1 MAFVGTDI
9 SGLPSIK
16 QCSWSHFQNIIA
28 VIPSDGSVHFYSDNG
43 NESSFPA
50 ISRNAQATAI
60 EWCPNCDVLA
70 IGWNDG
76 FVTVWNNGKV
86 QNSSQS
92 LKASINLL
100 SWHSTI
106 PIFLSA
112 AENGNVI
119 AWDGSSAPRQIYM
132 AKGKNP
138 FAKAAWIHKEM
149 LYAFLA
155 DIDGHL
161 FGFENNTSGNLVEI
175 CDCPVPIH
183 SLTIMPATN
192 KLLIISGENIL
203 SQYSLP
209 PSISKQSQVKLNVGD
224 VPTLI
229 KLKPDTICYAIG
241 NTINI
246 SNVNS
251 DDTQILR
258 TPNEE
263 NVTSLY
269 FDAIDAVL
277 YATTALGHIISFRC
291 TMKGINM
298 KAGWAAPVIK
308 DLGSK
313 VESAL
318 WSQSCTSFVAT
329 ANGRRPL
336 IFRHVLTRTLSN
348 KEVTVW
354 MSDPKT
360 LVSGNGRSI
369 KSNQVIESISS
380 SGSHVLVSTA
390 TQNSIYAVRNSELT
404 PFRDNITTNTP
415 FTTIYNE
422 STYEVTGQSLL
433 IRNLQGVV
441 KQTISLGTTAKVTHF
456 VANGAYLCII
466 TDDLCIFLFK
476 TLRRQPDLQFSTMF
490 WADYDTFRIRDV
502 SVSCGGFCISL
513 TIDIF
518 EDDTWK
524 PAPDLYLHS
533 PQFDKTVSIPFDGKV
548 PKEHS
553 WDNEDP
559 RLLCVQVV
567 PYSNTFESKLTGSQ
581 VFPLFVADS
590 LEVFRQTP
598 LTVDDSR
605 HLCGVDLPNVLM
617 TDYSSAPGYSVLPQ
631 FEGLDNVDEESKKAL
646 MELNFHLATGDIDA
660 AFNAIRGINNKRT
673 WRSLAQTCA
682 QMRRIDLADLCFG
695 KMEDGGSA
703 ILLHQAR
710 TKGESDVDAM
720 VVVDTQ
726 LGIYNEAKDVAKAN
740 RRFDLLAKVSQSQG
754 DFPEALKIATTS
766 DRIHKRSIAYQYARS
781 LEIHGEM
788 DEAVKKYEKSGTLG
802 DELPRLAVQSDDF
815 KLIFNYVEERNVS
828 DVPKQILLWLARFFE
843 AHNQVELSLRYYEYA
858 GASTEYVR
866 LLCINGQWEEASK
879 YVKKSRQRSVIC
891 QYARLLMRKV
901 DYLTEKNEMEQA
913 DKLKHEVI
921 EQFRRARQ
929 FGQAMAYALDK
940 EMVDDILSLSFS
952 APQTTVCKA
961 AQWFESQKEIKNAIL
976 LYSRAGRLNR
986 ALTLC
991 FKNKQYDALDEISDS
1006 LTAKTDSSVLI
1017 RCGKYFVESERWSR
1031 AAQCYALAQ
1040 QFDIVIELCNQHN
1053 IKISQNVIQQLSEN
1067 ASSDEEV
1074 LKRFAA
1080 LCEQQRDFTTA
1091 SKLYLKLKDY
1101 LASIKVLIR
1110 AGDTQKVVKF
1120 AKTFRRREGYILAA
1134 NYLQTLSTHDN
1145 PQVFETIVDF
1155 YNRAGAPDKLA
1166 RFYESAAQVE
1176 IDEYQNYSKGL
1187 ELIQKSIEVLDVTE
1201 GMKNKETIMK
1211 SLVMKTKLISLYIQ
1225 ATQLVQT
1232 DSKKAIAICVE
1243 LLRTK
1248 EIETCLRSDDVYILM
1263 VQCYVAQGNFK
1274 NAYKILED
1282 LRGSGTDITWFLDIN
1297 EIDKIYNAAGQK
1309 YDGPRG
1315 DQHGNDY
1322 DDIDDADIDDIG
1334 A

>member
-9 SGLPSIK
+9 SGLPSLK
-16 QCSWSHFQNIIA
+16 QCSMSHFQNIIA
-28 VIPSDGSVHFYSDNG
+28 VVPGDGSVHFFYDNG
-43 NESSFPA
+43 NECNYQPV
-50 ISRNAQATAI
+50 SRNAQATAI
-60 EWCPNCDVLA
+60 EWCSNCDILA

-76 FVTVWNNGKV
+76 VVTVWNDGKV
-86 QNSSQS
+86 QNSSNS
-92 LKASINLL
+92 MKSAINLL
-100 SWHSTI
+100 AWHPTI

-112 AENGNVI
+112 AENCGVV
-119 AWDGSSAPRQIYM
+119 AWDGSSAPRQIFA

-138 FAKAAWIHKEM
+138 FTKAVWIQKDM

-155 DIDGHL
+155 DSNGNL
-161 FGFENNTSGNLVEI
+161 FGFENNSTGNLIDI
-175 CDCPVPIH
+175 CECPIPIH
-183 SLTIMPATN
+183 SLTIMPAAN
-192 KLLIISGENIL
+192 KLLIISGDNIL
-203 SQYSLP
+203 SQYTLP
-209 PSISKQSQVKLNVGD
+209 PSITKQSQVKLNVGD
-224 VPTLI
+224 VPRII

-246 SNVNS
+246 QNINS

-269 FDAIDAVL
+269 FDAIDATL
-277 YATTALGHIISFRC
+277 YATTIIGHIIAFKC
-291 TMKGINM
+291 TMKGMNL
-298 KAGWAAPVIK
+298 KSGWAAPVIK

-313 VESAL
+313 VESAI
-318 WSQSCTSFVAT
+318 WSTAGPFFVAS

-336 IFRHVLTRTLSN
+336 VFRRVLTHTLST

-354 MSDPKT
+354 QSDPKT

-369 KSNQVIESISS
+369 KTNQVIETISS

-390 TQNSIYAVRNSELT
+390 SQSSIYAIRNSELT

-422 STYEVTGQSLL
+422 NTYECLGQSLI

-456 VANGAYLCII
+456 VANGAYLCVV
-466 TDDLCIFLFK
+466 TDDLSVFLFK
-476 TLRRQPDLQFSTMF
+476 TLRRQPDLQFSTVF
-490 WADYDTFRIRDV
+490 WADYDTFRVRDV
-502 SVSCGGFCISL
+502 SVSCGGFCISI

-518 EDDTWK
+518 EDDVWK

-548 PKEHS
+548 PKEHC

-567 PYSNTFESKLTGSQ
+567 PYSNSFESKLNGTQ

-598 LTVDDSR
+598 LQVDDSR

-617 TDYSSAPGYSVLPQ
+617 TDYNSAPGYSVLPQ

-660 AFNAIRGINNKRT
+660 AFNAIRGINNKGT

-703 ILLHQAR
+703 ILLHNAR
-710 TKGESDVDAM
+710 VKGESDVDAM

-726 LGIYNEAKDVAKAN
+726 LGIYNEAKEVAKTN
-740 RRFDLLAKVSQSQG
+740 RRFDLLAKVAQATG
-754 DFPEALKIATTS
+754 DFAEALKIATTS
-766 DRIHKRSIAYQYARS
+766 DRIHKRAIAYQYARS
-781 LEIHGEM
+781 LEIHGDLE
-788 DEAVKKYEKSGTLG
+788 EAVKKYEESGTVG
-802 DELPRLAVQSDDF
+802 EELPRLAVQSDDF
-815 KLIFNYVEERNVS
+815 KLIFNYVEERNVA
-828 DVPKQILLWLARFFE
+828 DVPKAVLLWLARFFE

-858 GASTEYVR
+858 GAASEYVR
-866 LLCINGQWEEASK
+866 LLCINGQWDEASK
-879 YVKKSRQRSVIC
+879 YVKRCKQRSVIC

-901 DYLTEKNEMEQA
+901 DYLTENNDTAQA
-913 DKLKHEVI
+913 DKLKHEII
-921 EQFRRARQ
+921 ETFRRAMQ
-929 FGQAMAYALDK
+929 FGQAMNYALEK
-940 EMVDDILSLSFS
+940 EMIDDILSLSFS
-952 APQTTVCKA
+952 APQTIVCRA
-961 AQWFESQKEIKNAIL
+961 AQWFESQKEVKNAIL

-991 FKNKQYDALDEISDS
+991 FKHKQYDALDEISDS

-1017 RCGKYFVESERWSR
+1017 RCGKYFVESERWSK

-1053 IKISQNVIQQLSEN
+1053 IKISQNVIQQLSDIN
-1067 ASSDEEV
+1067 TSDEEV

-1120 AKTFRRREGYILAA
+1120 AKTFRRREAYILAA
-1134 NYLQTLSTHDN
+1134 NYLQTLPTHDN
-1145 PQVFETIVDF
+1145 PQIFDTVVDF

-1176 IDEYQNYSKGL
+1176 IDEYQSYSNGL
-1187 ELIQKSIEVLDVTE
+1187 ELIKKSIEVLDETE
-1201 GMKNKETIMK
+1201 GMKNKDTIMK
-1211 SLVMKTKLISLYIQ
+1211 SLVMKVKLISLYIQ

-1232 DSKKAIAICVE
+1232 DPKKAIAICVE

-1263 VQCYVAQGNFK
+1263 VQCYSQQGNYK

-1282 LRGSGTDITWFLDIN
+1282 LRGSGTDITWFLDVA
-1297 EIDKIYNAAGQK
+1297 EIDRIYNAAGQK

-1315 DQHGNDY
+1315 EQHGNDY
-1322 DDIDDADIDDIG
+1322 DDIDDADIEDID